1 MVLFVYGMHM
11 VFCLKIDIHILLRY
25 WVLTFYH
32 LIFGEKKRARS
43 SYLKPLPKVL
53 TSQLCFQ
60 ASKRPPND

>member
-11 VFCLKIDIHILLRY
+11 VFFLKIDIRILLRY